1 MPGEARASYTIPSV
15 VETTAQGQRAADVYS
30 RLLSDRI
37 VFLGTEI
44 DDGVA
49 NTVIAQLIHLE
60 SVDPDRE
67 ISLYLNSPGGS
78 VTASLA
84 IYDTMQFVRA
94 PISTICVGQA
104 ASTAALLLAAGARG
118 RRGALPHARVLLHPP
133 ETGGRGTL
141 PDLRLAAKEVARTR
155 AALEEILALHSGQPA
170 ERVEADTARDLVLTA
185 AEALEYGIVDEVIAS
200 RKLLPAA

>member
-1 MPGEARASYTIPSV
+1 MAEAMTASYTIPSV
-15 VETTAQGQRAADVYS
+15 VETTAQGQRASDVYS

-49 NTVIAQLIHLE
+49 NTIIAQLIHLE
-60 SVDPDRE
+60 SADPDRE

-94 PISTICVGQA
+94 PVSTICVGQA
-104 ASTAALLLAAGARG
+104 ASTAAMLLAAGEPG
-118 RRGALPHARVLLHPP
+118 RRGMLPHARVLLHPP

-155 AALEEILALHSGQPA
+155 SQLEEILARHTGRPIQQ
-170 ERVEADTARDLVLTA
+170 VADEVSRDLVLP
-185 AEALEYGIVDEVIAS
+185 AEQAREYGVVDEVIGS

>member
-1 MPGEARASYTIPSV
+1 MSYTIPSV
-15 VETTAQGQRAADVYS
+15 VETTAQGQRASDVYS

-49 NTVIAQLIHLE
+49 NTIIAQLIHLE
-60 SVDPDRE
+60 SADPDRE

-104 ASTAALLLAAGARG
+104 ASTAAMLLAAGEPG
-118 RRGALPHARVLLHPP
+118 RRGMLPHARVLLHPP
-133 ETGGRGTL
+133 EAGGRGTL

-155 AALEEILALHSGQPA
+155 AQLEEILARHTGRPIEQVAA
-170 ERVEADTARDLVLTA
+170 EVSRDLVLP
-185 AEALEYGIVDEVIAS
+185 AELAREYGVVDEVIAS

>member
-1 MPGEARASYTIPSV
+1 MSSYTIPSV
-15 VETTAQGQRAADVYS
+15 VETTSQGQRASDVYS

-49 NTVIAQLIHLE
+49 NTIIAQLIHLE
-60 SVDPDRE
+60 SADPDRE

-94 PISTICVGQA
+94 PVSTICVGQA
-104 ASTAALLLAAGARG
+104 ASTAAMLLAAGEPG
-118 RRGALPHARVLLHPP
+118 RRGMLPHARVLLHPP

-155 AALEEILALHSGQPA
+155 HQLEEILAQHTGRTVAQVTEEVS
-170 ERVEADTARDLVLTA
+170 RDLVLP
-185 AEALEYGIVDEVIAS
+185 AEQARAYGVVDEVIAS